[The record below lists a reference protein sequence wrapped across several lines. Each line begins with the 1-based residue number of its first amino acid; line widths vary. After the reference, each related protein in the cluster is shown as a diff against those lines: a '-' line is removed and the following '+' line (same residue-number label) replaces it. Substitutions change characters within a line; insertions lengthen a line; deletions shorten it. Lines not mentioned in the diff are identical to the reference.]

1 MDFLTQSTHL
11 HITTWVITLILFFV
25 AALASKKLT
34 AVHMTLR
41 LFYILV
47 IVTGALLY
55 FEYRDWIVLE
65 NDGSGMIY
73 DMKFLFGI
81 LLIGGMEM
89 VLVGKSKGKKPT
101 VGWILFAVSLIAVLL
116 LGLGAFGQTTSLNLF

>member
-1 MDFLTQSTHL
+1 MDFLTETTHL
-11 HITTWVITLILFFV
+11 HITTWAIALILFFV

-47 IVTGALLY
+47 IVTGALLF
-55 FEYRDWIVLE
+55 FEYRDLIVE
-65 NDGSGMIY
+65 IHDSGMIY

-89 VLVGKSKGKKPT
+89 VLVGKNKGKKPI
-101 VGWILFAVSLIAVLL
+101 VGWIIFTVSLVAVLL
-116 LGLGAFGQTTSLNLF
+116 LGTGFFGTTIGIFQ

>member
-1 MDFLTQSTHL
+1 MDFLTETTHL
-11 HITTWVITLILFFV
+11 HITTWVIALILFFV
-25 AALASKKLT
+25 AVISSKKLT

-47 IVTGALLY
+47 IVSGALLF
-55 FEYRDWIVLE
+55 FEYRDLIVE
-65 NDGSGMIY
+65 IHDSGMIY

-89 VLVGKSKGKKPT
+89 VLVGKNKGKKPI
-101 VGWILFAVSLIAVLL
+101 VGWIIFAVSLVAVLL
-116 LGLGAFGQTTSLNLF
+116 LGTGFFGTTIGIFQ